1 MADSKWKI
9 RLPSG
14 FSDTVELLTG
24 LVTSSNRLFD
34 ELVQASLLTM
44 EEYEKILSEFKTP
57 ADRARQTLF
66 FLQRR
71 PSPSFDRFCDVLL
84 HFPNGRGVYDIL
96 MGESPDAPSS
106 SRPPEQSATC
116 ETSPATNEEGGHQL
130 VVTSMAKSPQTSA
143 VVGQDDTAALKTG
156 TTVTAKTFRDL
167 AEKIR
172 RAKCFRSYFK
182 KSDFPEDVLNTV
194 CLSGILPV
202 LLRTTLG
209 LDPSLLELRPKTDI
223 DFQKRRDIVELW
235 IDSSGET
242 STLEILLDAVDKG
255 GQWGAVSGALEE
267 KIRSAG
273 TLHTQTPIIRT
284 SLNRTTGCSKS
295 LFLAF
300 LRSRDDI
307 CSVH

>member
-1 MADSKWKI
+1 MSQEITNKHIAIVSEVGSSKAFPIGRHLFNDNDAAVTNVIAQAGRGPAVLLPTRDQVSIILDEWIRREGDKATPDYLLEKLSHSTIKIDESVGSKWK
-9 RLPSG
+9 RGGLFSG
-14 FSDTVELLTG
+14 YEHATDEA
-24 LVTSSNRLFD
+24 TS
-34 ELVQASLLTM
+34 
-44 EEYEKILSEFKTP
+44 I
-57 ADRARQTLF
+57 
-66 FLQRR
+66 
-71 PSPSFDRFCDVLL
+71 
-84 HFPNGRGVYDIL
+84 
-96 MGESPDAPSS
+96 
-106 SRPPEQSATC
+106 
-116 ETSPATNEEGGHQL
+116 
-130 VVTSMAKSPQTSA
+130 AKSPQTSTM
-143 VVGQDDTAALKTG
+143 VREETAASASKTR
-156 TTVTAKTFRDL
+156 TIVTAKKVCDL